1 MRALVCAW
9 ALASCVLAAGVE
21 GSDIRAFPIRFHQV
35 RDVAAVVE
43 PLLSPDGSM
52 TIQPKFNLLTV
63 RDSAEVIERVARAVE
78 AWDVPAP
85 SYRVGIRV
93 LIGTTVPATPGSTRP
108 VSQGFGDELMK
119 VFHFTS
125 YQEVETVQV
134 TAAEGTAV
142 EAEAGG
148 RYHLRF
154 GLRAVA
160 NDPNRI
166 QLGQFEVT
174 RRELVSPGHETL
186 RPLLRTTVS
195 LEIGQTAIVGLA
207 RSEGASQGL
216 VLVLWAE
223 REPKP

>member
-9 ALASCVLAAGVE
+9 TLASCVVAAGVQAAA
-21 GSDIRAFPIRFHQV
+21 IRAFSIRYRLV
-35 RDVAAVVE
+35 RDVAVVVG

-52 TIQPKFNLLTV
+52 TIQPQFNLLTV
-63 RDSAEVIERVARAVE
+63 RDSAAVIERVAKAVE
-78 AWDVPAP
+78 AWDVPPP
-85 SYRVGIRV
+85 SYRVGIR
-93 LIGTTVPATPGSTRP
+93 LLLGTTVPATPGPTP
-108 VSQGFGDELMK
+108 LVTGGVGAELMK

-125 YQEVETVQV
+125 YKEIETVQV
-134 TAAEGTAV
+134 TATEGTVV

-154 GLRAVA
+154 GVRAAA
-160 NDPNRI
+160 NDPDRI

-174 RRELVSPGHETL
+174 RREPTSPGNETL

-223 REPKP
+223 REPKQ

>member
-9 ALASCVLAAGVE
+9 MLASCVVAAGIE
-21 GSDIRAFPIRFHQV
+21 ASNIRAFAIRYRQV

-43 PLLSPDGSM
+43 PLLSAEGSM
-52 TIQPKFNLLTV
+52 TIQPQFNLLTV
-63 RDSAEVIERVARAVE
+63 RDTSEVIERVAKAVG
-78 AWDVPAP
+78 AWDVPLP
-85 SYRVGIRV
+85 TYRVGIR
-93 LIGTTVPATPGSTRP
+93 LLLGTTAPATPGPTHLAT
-108 VSQGFGDELMK
+108 QGFGAELMK

-125 YQEVETVQV
+125 YQEIETVQV
-134 TAAEGTAV
+134 TAVEGTTV
-142 EAEAGG
+142 ETEAGG

-160 NDPNRI
+160 NDPNRV
-166 QLGQFEVT
+166 QLGHFEVT
-174 RRELVSPGHETL
+174 RREQTTRGQETL

-223 REPKP
+223 REPAE